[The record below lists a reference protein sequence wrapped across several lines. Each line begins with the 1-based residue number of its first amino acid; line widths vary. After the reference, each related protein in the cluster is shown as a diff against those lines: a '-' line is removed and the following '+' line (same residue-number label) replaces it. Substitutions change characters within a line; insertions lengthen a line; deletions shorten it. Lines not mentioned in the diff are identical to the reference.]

1 MCPKGQSS
9 GKTRVEVR
17 EIILGGDR
25 ERGEE
30 GLRNTLW
37 GSSKEDGDTVQQ
49 DQSMSF
55 TRQRKIYMS
64 AAIGRHVLLQRV
76 RGKGWALRG
85 RQMYFNPPPG
95 DPKQTRGPPHCCREL
110 GKAGKGRQESHP
122 SLWLPL
128 SSTGESTAIPTCHG
142 LPLARPLTNASL
154 RGNIHGSLRL
164 QFVMPSHR
172 LSPLRP

>member
-1 MCPKGQSS
+1 MPQRTVLWKDKSGSQINHFGRGQRE
-9 GKTRVEVR
+9 GK
-17 EIILGGDR
+17 
-25 ERGEE
+25 

-37 GSSKEDGDTVQQ
+37 CSSKEDGDTVQQ
-49 DQSMSF
+49 DQSISF

-64 AAIGRHVLLQRV
+64 PAIALLQRV
-76 RGKGWALRG
+76 RGKGWALRR

-122 SLWLPL
+122 SLWLLL
-128 SSTGESTAIPTCHG
+128 SSTGEPAAIPTCHG
-142 LPLARPLTNASL
+142 LPLASPPTNASI

-164 QFVMPSHR
+164 QFVTPSHR